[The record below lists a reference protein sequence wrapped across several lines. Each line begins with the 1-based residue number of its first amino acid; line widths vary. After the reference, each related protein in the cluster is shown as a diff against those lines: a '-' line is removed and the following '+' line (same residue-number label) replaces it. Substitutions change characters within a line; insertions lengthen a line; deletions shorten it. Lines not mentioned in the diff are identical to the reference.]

1 VAPAVVEQP
10 VQYAADLKAEV
21 FRLTVA
27 VSSWKQHD
35 RRSLV
40 LSKGHLHVYEKGSFD
55 RVKTIIDVSKDV
67 AVCSLLGNGI
77 MSLQVR
83 RPRRRRLLSSM
94 SSSSGDDKENKVYL
108 FEFTPPEVADSF
120 HEEITRLRGRGKS
133 LPGLQVQL

>member
-1 VAPAVVEQP
+1 M
-10 VQYAADLKAEV
+10 QYAADLKAQV

-40 LSKGHLHVYEKGSFD
+40 LSKGHLHVYEKGSTD
-55 RVKTIIDVSKDV
+55 KVKTIIEVAKDV

-77 MSLQVR
+77 MSLQLR
-83 RPRRRRLLSSM
+83 RTRRRRLLSGM
-94 SSSSGDDKENKVYL
+94 SNNGDDKENKVYL
-108 FEFTPPEVADSF
+108 FEFTPPEMADSF

-133 LPGLQVQL
+133 LPGLQAQLLDAASRRE